1 VPGPAA
7 APDQPPP
14 PRGPPPSSDIPEAP
28 APPKIFFAGPVE
40 ALCLDDVVQAAPP
53 APAPT
58 SARLWP
64 LDGTEVLQAA
74 SPIEFIVKTPERSE
88 ASPLRRKRRR
98 ELKDT
103 QRQQI
108 LADKLDA
115 MRAQVDLLKRRSE
128 SGRGDAAARTLQRTW
143 RRGRRP
149 PLNVVP
155 PRRDRVVV
163 HEPARSAAVALIQR
177 SWRRLPR
184 REAAPRRGRPRR
196 RLGVREALRAAA
208 EEGRKRRRDSEE
220 RQRRQKREL
229 EANGGVVTASSGSPP
244 RRSRDASPGSVRPSP
259 GPGLRRESPRDA
271 ISRAAARGA
280 ARRAQAEAKAAK
292 LKAELEEQYGIAR
305 ARIEAA
311 AADADTSPSPPP
323 ARRKPRRA
331 SARFR
336 NLSLDDVPEEP
347 AAVSTA
353 GAAGRAV
360 AAARAQRDD
369 VDVLALSGSLAS
381 MLHAAEESDD
391 ESVAPPDEPPPNV
404 PEDAVALAE

>member
-1 VPGPAA
+1 MN
-7 APDQPPP
+7 
-14 PRGPPPSSDIPEAP
+14 
-28 APPKIFFAGPVE
+28 
-40 ALCLDDVVQAAPP
+40 
-53 APAPT
+53 
-58 SARLWP
+58 
-64 LDGTEVLQAA
+64 

-229 EANGGVVTASSGSPP
+229 EANGGVITCAEIKILRHVRAESS
-244 RRSRDASPGSVRPSP
+244 RRPLRHRRDACSMAWRCRF
-259 GPGLRRESPRDA
+259 L
-271 ISRAAARGA
+271 AARWSQDG
-280 ARRAQAEAKAAK
+280 R
-292 LKAELEEQYGIAR
+292 GIA
-305 ARIEAA
+305 E
-311 AADADTSPSPPP
+311 
-323 ARRKPRRA
+323 K
-331 SARFR
+331 
-336 NLSLDDVPEEP
+336 
-347 AAVSTA
+347 
-353 GAAGRAV
+353 
-360 AAARAQRDD
+360 
-369 VDVLALSGSLAS
+369 
-381 MLHAAEESDD
+381 
-391 ESVAPPDEPPPNV
+391 
-404 PEDAVALAE
+404 